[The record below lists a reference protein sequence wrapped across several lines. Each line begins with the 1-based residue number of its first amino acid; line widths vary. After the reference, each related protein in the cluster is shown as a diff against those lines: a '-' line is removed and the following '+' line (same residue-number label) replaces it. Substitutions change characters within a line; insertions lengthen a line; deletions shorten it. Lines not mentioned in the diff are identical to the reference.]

1 MGRADLPDDPARR
14 RRLAAAAP
22 PPPPAPRKVPRERY
36 GEVARLCQRHSQ
48 AEVAAMLGVS
58 QATVWR
64 IVRCQRPVEAAGH

>member
-1 MGRADLPDDPARR
+1 MGRADLLRDPARL

-48 AEVAAMLGVS
+48 AEVAARLGVS
-58 QATVWR
+58 QATVSR
-64 IVRCQRPVEAAGH
+64 VVRHEREANAAGP

>member
-1 MGRADLPDDPARR
+1 
-14 RRLAAAAP
+14 LAAAAP

-36 GEVARLCQRHSQ
+36 GEVARLCQRHTQ

-64 IVRCQRPVEAAGH
+64 IVRHERGADAAAGP